1 MALSSDEK
9 KQRRAKDRGRAGN
22 ELGYFANSVTKSDSS
37 NLDSKRAQLFIGT
50 GGNIKVDL
58 AGGSTVILKNIPSGT
73 YLRGIYINKV
83 YGKGTTA
90 SDIVA
95 IY

>member
-1 MALSSDEK
+1 MALSQDEK
-9 KQRRAKDRGRAGN
+9 KQRRSKDRSRAGN
-22 ELGYFANSVTKSDSS
+22 ELGYFADSVSKSDTN
-37 NLDSKRAQLFIGT
+37 NLDSKRAQLFVGT

-58 AGGSTVILKNIPSGT
+58 AGGSTVILKNVPSGT
-73 YLRGIYINKV
+73 YLRGIYVNKV
-83 YGKGTTA
+83 YSKGTTA